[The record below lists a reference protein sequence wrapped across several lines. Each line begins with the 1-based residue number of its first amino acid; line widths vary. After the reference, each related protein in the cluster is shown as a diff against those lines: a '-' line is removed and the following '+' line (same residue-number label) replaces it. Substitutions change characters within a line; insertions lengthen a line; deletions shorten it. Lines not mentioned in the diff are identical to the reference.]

1 MGFNGNGQAIFESK
15 TTLTPLEPVAPVP
28 VPVVPILLILT
39 YYHNYTPSTV
49 YWACTMGLGV
59 IC

>member
-49 YWACTMGLGV
+49 Y
-59 IC
+59 